1 MDPRNIVRF
10 SAKPELLVDSAV
22 DEEVQGRIDSKQ
34 KVAHLDLGLWVIRT
48 YISQLTITCKM
59 FPLGKDRPVEAR
71 MVDLV

>member
-34 KVAHLDLGLWVIRT
+34 EIAHLGDSGSSGL
-48 YISQLTITCKM
+48 M
-59 FPLGKDRPVEAR
+59 FQNYAQHVLSW
-71 MVDLV
+71 

>member
-34 KVAHLDLGLWVIRT
+34 ESAHLDLGLWVIRT
-48 YISQLTITCKM
+48 YVTKLRATCS
-59 FPLGKDRPVEAR
+59 L
-71 MVDLV
+71 LVRTVK